1 MPSIKVIIPN
11 AGMTCSSLEARRRFL
26 GAVVRPDTKIS
37 VSCIEDGPGS
47 IESHYDACMAGP
59 WILKQVE
66 QAEKDGFSAI
76 VLYCM
81 NDPAIDASRELVTIP
96 VIAAGETS
104 LHLATMLGSRFTFL
118 TVIDQMIPEVEAM
131 IQRSQI
137 KLSCLASVRS
147 LNIPVAQMRDD
158 LQKTKEIVI
167 REGRKAVQE
176 DRAHVLVLGCFGL
189 AGLGRV
195 VQEALGIPVVDPA
208 FVSIATA
215 ELLIHSNLAHSKI
228 TYPHPPI
235 RDSTSNDDKG
245 RSF

>member
-11 AGMTCSSLEARRRFL
+11 AGMTCASLEARRCLL
-26 GAVVRPDTKIS
+26 GAVVRPGTKIN
-37 VSCIEDGPGS
+37 VSCIENGPEF

-59 WILKQVE
+59 WILKQVG

-81 NDPAIDASRELVTIP
+81 NDPAIEASRELVTIP

-118 TVIDQMIPEVEAM
+118 TILDQMIPEVEDM
-131 IQRSQI
+131 IQNSRI
-137 KLSCLASVRS
+137 KFSCLASVRS
-147 LNIPVAQMRDD
+147 LGIPVSQMHNN
-158 LQKTKEIVI
+158 LEKTKEIVI
-167 REGRKAVQE
+167 REGRKAVQK
-176 DRAHVLVLGCFGL
+176 DRAHVLILGCFGL
-189 AGLGRV
+189 AGLGGV

-208 FVSIATA
+208 LVSIATA
-215 ELLIHSNLAHSKI
+215 ELLIYSNLTHSKI
-228 TYPHPPI
+228 DYPYPPI
-235 RDSTSNDDKG
+235 RDFISNHDKG

>member
-1 MPSIKVIIPN
+1 
-11 AGMTCSSLEARRRFL
+11 MTRSSLEARERFL
-26 GAVVRPDTKIS
+26 RALVRPDTKIS
-37 VSCIEDGPGS
+37 VSCTEDGPRS

-66 QAEKDGFSAI
+66 QVEKDGFSAI

-81 NDPAIDASRELVTIP
+81 NDPAIEASRELVTIP

-118 TVIDQMIPEVEAM
+118 TVLDQMIPEVEDM
-131 IQRSQI
+131 IQKTRI
-137 KLSCLASVRS
+137 KFSCLASVRS
-147 LNIPVAQMRDD
+147 LGIPVSELRDN
-158 LQKTKEIVI
+158 LEKTKEIVI

-176 DRAHVLVLGCFGL
+176 DGAHVLVLGCLGL

-195 VQEALGIPVVDPA
+195 VQEALGIPVIDPA
-208 FVSIATA
+208 LVSIATA
-215 ELLIHSNLAHSKI
+215 ELLIYSNLTHSKI
-228 TYPHPPI
+228 DYPHPPVG
-235 RDSTSNDDKG
+235 DSTSNHDKG